1 MYVGPSKYCEYCD
14 ELVRP
19 EDLIAIMT
27 GIENPDTE
35 TMVSVHKGNCKTEM
49 LKIYGGN

>member
-1 MYVGPSKYCEYCD
+1 MYVGPDIYCEYCN
-14 ELVRP
+14 ELVRS
-19 EDLIAIMT
+19 EDVIRTMT

-35 TMVSVHKGNCKTEM
+35 TMVSVHKGNCKNEM